1 MRTRRWSIRF
11 GVRTR
16 LMLLVSLLLIAIAG
30 VICWLVP
37 AQLERQALRTLKG
50 RTREIAS
57 MTAFSVSPGLVFD
70 DPKSVEEA
78 LQGLRS
84 NPDLQYLLVLDAQGS
99 VQYMVNRTASAE

>member
-1 MRTRRWSIRF
+1 MRTRHWSIRF

-50 RTREIAS
+50 RTR
-57 MTAFSVSPGLVFD
+57 
-70 DPKSVEEA
+70 
-78 LQGLRS
+78 RS
-84 NPDLQYLLVLDAQGS
+84 RP
-99 VQYMVNRTASAE
+99 